1 MFKGV
6 YIGVLNILTYSSLCQ
21 LKFIWREEYLFYT
34 VLFCSGRF
42 SKPNSGRSS
51 LPLCGMNGLCWVSFL
66 LAGWLDEF

>member
-6 YIGVLNILTYSSLCQ
+6 YISVLNILTYSSLCK

-51 LPLCGMNGLCWVSFL
+51 LPVCGNEWSLLGQFL
-66 LAGWLDEF
+66 VGWLAG